1 MTGRTFLAAI
11 MLFVPITVA
20 KVQAAPEDKPNSY
33 YNGSTYQ
40 AEEPQVAR
48 HYTYKRSAAHKVSR
62 PEIKKE
68 EVTVSNDLARMRGI
82 ELIARMRKDIGRDPT
97 GWGHQWCGRYLS
109 MVTGRNGKRS
119 VNLASN
125 WQHEGTPAPR
135 FAIGSVAVSEGHVAV
150 VAPGGNCPSGYFNSI
165 SGNSAGHVVA
175 MNCEPRSRY
184 FSFRWVQIAGSKVAL
199 APLPKPRPF
208 YLPEPVQASIV
219 PDIKLPEDA
228 KPANYGLLG
237 WIFSR
242 ETNYDN
248 DTLPPPLRR
257 ESNFVRSGPFV
268 MSVKPETMQPGDR
281 EAIIERDE
289 IASYLCSVYKRT
301 PRKVD
306 NTGDF
311 TWKDV
316 AAAKRNGRTLC
327 QEVIGG
333 MSRKTQE
340 AFYKTGK
347 KLDSMSIR
355 WSMLSAF
362 RDDWRQRIAAGIK
375 ACDRCSL
382 HGGSRW
388 GGYGNGQAVDVTIV
402 GDEENGPKRAGN
414 LFAKYGPQFGLRRP
428 FPGFDPAHVQV
439 VNYVAKKN
447 NAHRWLASNEDAAK
461 AKPLPVKITPDE
473 TKSDTAIVQATPGP
487 TVDVVTLE
495 MAPKAEPPVKVAS
508 LGNEVPLKGMKR
520 VFELVKAEAS
530 KYDLD
535 PKLLMAIAYLENGE
549 SWSGLER
556 ETMTSAMGIFGLTAP
571 ERARMRQKDHS
582 LPEQVRAG
590 VRHIAEDARGLAGAL
605 KRTPTSAEIYYA
617 HWIGAGAAMSV
628 IKAKD
633 TDNLRVAIDRGEPG
647 LGWRALKANPAL
659 AKMKNVAAF
668 KRSIDERM
676 REARGAIRA

>member
-20 KVQAAPEDKPNSY
+20 KVQAAPEDRIDY
-33 YNGSTYQ
+33 RLEGSS
-40 AEEPQVAR
+40 QVQSTR
-48 HYTYKRSAAHKVSR
+48 HYYKRSAAHKVSR
-62 PEIKKE
+62 PREEKTSGQSNLVKSKSGATARVNPTAQKRFQCLINKLDDSGYKIEFMGGYGSRPNNYSLHPSGRALDIDQVARGRLVRGKHYPKSVNINQAARKCGLLHGAEWADSDYGHFQVLGTTWVDNQEPKHWPVTLKKE
-68 EVTVSNDLARMRGI
+68 T
-82 ELIARMRKDIGRDPT
+82 
-97 GWGHQWCGRYLS
+97 
-109 MVTGRNGKRS
+109 
-119 VNLASN
+119 
-125 WQHEGTPAPR
+125 
-135 FAIGSVAVSEGHVAV
+135 
-150 VAPGGNCPSGYFNSI
+150 
-165 SGNSAGHVVA
+165 A
-175 MNCEPRSRY
+175 M
-184 FSFRWVQIAGSKVAL
+184 
-199 APLPKPRPF
+199 PLPKPRPF
-208 YLPEPVQASIV
+208 YLPEPVQASII
-219 PDIKLPEDA
+219 PDMKLPEDA
-228 KPANYGLLG
+228 KPASYGLLN
-237 WIFSR
+237 WLLYR

-248 DTLPPPLRR
+248 DTLPPPLRT
-257 ESNFVRSGPFV
+257 SFVRSGPFV
-268 MSVKPETMQPGDR
+268 MSVKPETMQDGDR
-281 EAIIERDE
+281 EKIIERDE

-311 TWKDV
+311 TWKDI